1 MNYRGPGKKE
11 AAAERGLLLEHAG
24 SKMTE
29 IEDVDK
35 QLEIA
40 ATV

>member
-11 AAAERGLLLEHAG
+11 AVAERGLLLEDTG

-29 IEDVDK
+29 IEGVDK
-35 QLEIA
+35 
-40 ATV
+40 